1 MKEQFVDHEIAILL
15 KEKGYKE
22 ECMAYYEISI
32 KAKEDPYDG
41 FSGPF
46 GWKKGEVNFNKGYFE
61 NNGLPDNSN
70 EYWLL
75 CGAPLWQQAID
86 WLREKHNLRIF
97 ESTPIAG
104 LSSKSF
110 NKDFRFELVKI
121 SGNGTRANS
130 VYGDGGLGSRYQTY
144 PSYNEA
150 RQEAI
155 KHALTLI

>member
-1 MKEQFVDHEIAILL
+1 MKEQFVDHEIAVLL

-32 KAKEDPYDG
+32 KAKKDVHDG

-75 CGAPLWQQAID
+75 CGAPLWQQVID
-86 WLREKHNLRIF
+86 WLRENHSIDIIID
-97 ESTPIAG
+97 PAG
-104 LSSKSF
+104 RPKMYAVFVEDWLYENDTDRASF
-110 NKDFRFELVKI
+110 
-121 SGNGTRANS
+121 
-130 VYGDGGLGSRYQTY
+130 TY
-144 PSYNEA
+144 PEA
-150 RQEAI
+150 REKAI

>member
-1 MKEQFVDHEIAILL
+1 MKEQFVDHEIAALL
-15 KEKGYKE
+15 KEKGFKE
-22 ECMAYYEISI
+22 ECMAFYEISI

-61 NNGLPDNSN
+61 NSGLPDNSN

-86 WLREKHNLRIF
+86 WLRDVKKVEIIV
-97 ESTPIAG
+97 ESGHVDLGYSYHIYYTKDG
-104 LSSKSF
+104 KSRRMDGF
-110 NKDFRFELVKI
+110 GHDELEEVE
-121 SGNGTRANS
+121 
-130 VYGDGGLGSRYQTY
+130 YDY
-144 PSYNEA
+144 PEA
-150 RQEAI
+150 REKAI